1 MLWWDRENP
10 AQSKYSLVANAW
22 EKTNHSYVL
31 RKSSRVDSS
40 SQEGPKWHQVS
51 FIFWS
56 TVILRGYKPCNGKAK
71 HTDPKG
77 VTSTPLIIEKW
88 ALVTFQSCKRNGKV
102 REDFHLPFPHFEA
115 KFQVNNEDVTTS
127 FFQKI
132 TFIVLVVNIKKCI
145 AQFNRPTEKCYIS
158 TAQQKLCHA
167 TEQET

>member
-10 AQSKYSLVANAW
+10 AQSKYSLVADVW
-22 EKTNHSYVL
+22 EDKPLIHSEKVQQSWFFQS
-31 RKSSRVDSS
+31 RRAQVTSSLFHLLKHR
-40 SQEGPKWHQVS
+40 
-51 FIFWS
+51 
-56 TVILRGYKPCNGKAK
+56 VILRGHKPCNGKAK
-71 HTDPKG
+71 HTDPKE

-115 KFQVNNEDVTTS
+115 KFQVKNEDVTTS